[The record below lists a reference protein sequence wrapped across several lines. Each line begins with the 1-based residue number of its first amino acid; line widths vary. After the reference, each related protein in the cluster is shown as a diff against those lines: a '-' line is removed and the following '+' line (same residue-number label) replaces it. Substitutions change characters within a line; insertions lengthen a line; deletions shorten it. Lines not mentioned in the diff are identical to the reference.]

1 MVMAYKKHRTT
12 FCMLMEYMCY
22 SIREQQDAIVESAYH
37 RISSF
42 VLFFCCVTELLR
54 LSISL

>member
-1 MVMAYKKHRTT
+1 MVMAVNVLYIDGVHEIYR
-12 FCMLMEYMCY
+12 C
-22 SIREQQDAIVESAYH
+22 